1 MSTPFRERNP
11 VVIGAISIAVIAAL
25 LLAAFNASALPLIGG
40 GDTYKAAFSDAS
52 GLKAGDEVRIAGVRV
67 GQVDAIELDGDQ
79 VVAELRVDTPSRF
92 GTETEADIRVKTLLG
107 DVFVALVP
115 EGEGQLEA
123 GSTIPRS
130 RTTSAFDVVSAFE
143 GLASRAEAIDTDQ
156 LAEAVDTL
164 AELTDDT
171 PAAFQGTLRGLSRL
185 SRTVA
190 SRNDEIGELLR
201 NLDTV
206 SGTLA
211 DRDADL
217 VDLMR
222 NSDLVL
228 RALVAR
234 REAVNTLLVSTS
246 RLSRELTALV
256 RQSRDDLRPAL
267 DNLEGVVD
275 VLLKNQNN
283 LDEALRLMAP
293 FYRVFTNV
301 LGNGPWFEVAIENFP
316 LTTPSLPLPL
326 GGNG

>member
-25 LLAAFNASALPLIGG
+25 LLAAFNAAALPLIGG

-67 GQVDAIELDGDQ
+67 GQVESMELDGNQ
-79 VVAELRVDTPSRF
+79 VVAELRVDTPSKF

-115 EGEGQLEA
+115 AGEGQLEA

-211 DRDADL
+211 ARDDDL
-217 VDLMR
+217 VELMR

-256 RQSRDDLRPAL
+256 RESRADLKPAL
-267 DNLEGVVD
+267 RNLEGVVD

-316 LTTPSLPLPL
+316 FTTPKLPLPT
-326 GGNG
+326 GGSN